1 MFEPARQPTGYG
13 MKDQAIRDIVLWMS
27 DEGIRGLKEQDLL
40 AGFCDRC
47 HAAGLHIDRALGL
60 IDTLHPEFEGRAF
73 QWNTESDDV
82 PDVVHYGSTSG
93 GEAQENWRRS
103 VFFHMLQDNETE
115 RRIRL
120 AEEPHIPFTMLD
132 KLKSEGH
139 TDCCGLIHHFT
150 DRGRV
155 GQMDCFYSYW
165 TTKRR
170 GGFDDEDLHA
180 LRTLVPT
187 LALAVKAASCV
198 RIIGTLADVYLGQDA
213 GRRVVEGS
221 IERGAAERIEAV
233 MWFSDLRNYTR
244 IAESVEPEEVI
255 PFLNDYSGTVIAA
268 IEHHGGSVL
277 KLIGDGVLAIFN
289 GRKPADACNAA
300 IAAERQLRLML
311 ADLNERRLEE
321 GKPTTD
327 VYLGLHIGEVFYG
340 NIGSQTRL
348 DFTVVGPA
356 VNEVSRIVSMCR
368 SVERHVIMS
377 SEFVE
382 AAPAAHRANAV
393 SLGRFALRGVARAK
407 ELFTWDPEITGG

>member
-1 MFEPARQPTGYG
+1 

-139 TDCCGLIHHFT
+139 TDCCSLIHHFT

-268 IEHHGGSVL
+268 IEEHGGSVL

-300 IAAERQLRLML
+300 IAAERQLRVML

>member
-1 MFEPARQPTGYG
+1 

-73 QWNTESDDV
+73 QWNTESEDV

-139 TDCCGLIHHFT
+139 TDCCSLIHHFT

-268 IEHHGGSVL
+268 IEEHGGSVL

>member
-1 MFEPARQPTGYG
+1 
-13 MKDQAIRDIVLWMS
+13 MKDQVIRDIVLWMS

-40 AGFCDRC
+40 AGFCDQC
-47 HAAGLHIDRALGL
+47 HAAGIHVDRALGL

-73 QWNTESDDV
+73 QWNSESDEV
-82 PDVVHYGSTSG
+82 PDVLHYGSTSG
-93 GEAQENWRRS
+93 GEAQENWQRS
-103 VFFHMLQDNETE
+103 VFFQMLQENETE
-115 RRIRL
+115 HRVRL
-120 AEEPHIPFTMLD
+120 AQEPHIPFTMLD
-132 KLKSEGH
+132 KLKAEGH
-139 TDCCGLIHHFT
+139 TDCVGFIHHFT

-165 TTKRR
+165 TSKRR
-170 GGFDDEDLHA
+170 GGFSDEDLHA
-180 LRTLVPT
+180 LRTLLPT

-244 IAESVEPEEVI
+244 IAESVAPEEVI
-255 PFLNDYSGTVIAA
+255 PFLNDYSGTVITA
-268 IEHHGGSVL
+268 IEEHGGSVL

-289 GRKPADACNAA
+289 GRKPADACGAA
-300 IAAERQLRLML
+300 IAAERQLRIML
-311 ADLNERRLEE
+311 ADLNTRRLEKGE
-321 GKPTTD
+321 PTTD

-340 NIGSQTRL
+340 NIGSRNRL

-377 SEFVE
+377 SEFIE
-382 AAPAAHRANAV
+382 ASPAAHRANAV

-407 ELFTWDPEITGG
+407 ELFTWDPDIEGG

>member
-1 MFEPARQPTGYG
+1 
-13 MKDQAIRDIVLWMS
+13 MKDQEIRDIVLWMS

-93 GEAQENWRRS
+93 GEAQENWQRS

-115 RRIRL
+115 RRIHL
-120 AEEPHIPFTMLD
+120 TEEPHIPFTMLD

-139 TDCCGLIHHFT
+139 TDCFCLIHHFT

-165 TTKRR
+165 TTKRH

-244 IAESVEPEEVI
+244 IAESVAPEEVI

-268 IEHHGGSVL
+268 IEEHGGSVL

-289 GRKPADACNAA
+289 GRKPADACSAA
-300 IAAERQLRLML
+300 IAAERQLRVML
-311 ADLNERRLEE
+311 ADLNERRLED

-340 NIGSQTRL
+340 NIGSQNRL

-382 AAPAAHRANAV
+382 ASPAAHRANAV

-407 ELFTWDPEITGG
+407 ELFTWDPEIQPG

>member
-1 MFEPARQPTGYG
+1 

-47 HAAGLHIDRALGL
+47 HAAGVHVDRALGL

-73 QWNTESDDV
+73 QWNSESDEV
-82 PDVVHYGSTSG
+82 PDVLHYGSTTS
-93 GEAQENWRRS
+93 GEALANWQRS
-103 VFFHMLQDNETE
+103 LFFHMLQADETE

-120 AEEPHIPFTMLD
+120 AQERHIPFTTLD
-132 KLKSEGH
+132 ALKTEGH
-139 TDCCGLIHHFT
+139 TDCVGFIHHFT

-155 GQMDCFYSYW
+155 GQMDCFYSHW
-165 TTKRR
+165 ATKRR
-170 GGFDDEDLHA
+170 AGFSDEDLNV
-180 LRTLVPT
+180 LRALVPT

-244 IAESVEPEEVI
+244 IAESIAPEEVI
-255 PFLNDYSGTVIAA
+255 PFLNDYSGTVITA
-268 IEHHGGSVL
+268 IEEHGGSVL

-289 GRKPADACNAA
+289 GRQPADACNAA
-300 IAAERQLRLML
+300 IAAERQLRVML
-311 ADLNERRLEE
+311 AELNDRRLDE

-340 NIGSQTRL
+340 NIGSRNRL

-368 SVERHVIMS
+368 SVERHLIMS
-377 SEFVE
+377 SEFIE
-382 AAPAAHRANAV
+382 ASPAAHRANAV
-393 SLGRFALRGVARAK
+393 SLGRFALRGVTRAK
-407 ELFTWDPEITGG
+407 ELFTWDPDTAGG

>member
-1 MFEPARQPTGYG
+1 

-73 QWNTESDDV
+73 QWNTESEDV

-139 TDCCGLIHHFT
+139 TDCCSLIHHFT

-268 IEHHGGSVL
+268 IEEHGGSVL

-300 IAAERQLRLML
+300 IAAERQLRVML